1 MWPIIFNALRT
12 YAPYIMWPVAAV
24 VGVVG
29 YNIERIVTGN
39 KETPWK
45 MKSIS
50 EEREDRLLEQLNDTK
65 DVTEVESLINHKFVP
80 GAVLDR
86 NKKS

>member
-1 MWPIIFNALRT
+1 MWPIIFNAMRT
-12 YAPYIMWPVAAV
+12 YAPYIMWPVAAM

-29 YNIERIVTGN
+29 YNIERLVTGN

-45 MKSIS
+45 TKSIA
-50 EEREDRLLEQLNDTK
+50 EEREERLEQLNEGK
-65 DVTEVESLINHKFVP
+65 DVTEVESLMNHKFVP

>member
-1 MWPIIFNALRT
+1 MWPIIFGAMRT
-12 YAPYIMWPVAAV
+12 YAPYIMWPVAAM

-29 YNIERIVTGN
+29 YNIERLVGS

-45 MKSIS
+45 TKSIA
-50 EEREDRLLEQLNDTK
+50 EEREERLLEQLDK
-65 DVTEVESLINHKFVP
+65 GQDVTQVESLMNHKFVP

>member
-1 MWPIIFNALRT
+1 MRT
-12 YAPYIMWPVAAV
+12 YAPYIMWPVAAM

-29 YNIERIVTGN
+29 YNVERLVTGN

-45 MKSIS
+45 TKSIA
-50 EEREDRLLEQLNDTK
+50 EEREERLLEQLNEGK
-65 DVTEVESLINHKFVP
+65 DVTDVESLMNHKFVP